1 MIWVLFAITIISS
14 LSQIY
19 FIKEAEH
26 NKEIVTGLLYIIA
39 EGNKLNKL
47 RHELVTT
54 GHINLEDYLYE
65 NGNITD

>member
-14 LSQIY
+14 IGQIY

-26 NKEIVTGLLYIIA
+26 SQEITMKLLYIIV

-47 RHELVTT
+47 RHDLLTD
-54 GHINLEDYLYE
+54 GHINLEDYLE
-65 NGNITD
+65 DGNITD